1 MDFHHEL
8 KNEKLKKMV
17 EKKAQEW
24 KMTPDD
30 VIWAY
35 INRGLLDDGL
45 GEHVFEKMH
54 SEKFLKQIND
64 ALDVD

>member
-1 MDFHHEL
+1 MS
-8 KNEKLKKMV
+8 V
-17 EKKAQEW
+17 
-24 KMTPDD
+24 DD
-30 VIWAY
+30 LIWGY

-45 GEHVFEKMH
+45 GSHVFEKMH

>member
-1 MDFHHEL
+1 MDFHYNLEN
-8 KNEKLKKMV
+8 KKLKKLV
-17 EKKAQEW
+17 ERKAQELG
-24 KMTPDD
+24 KTVDD

-45 GEHVFEKMH
+45 GDHVFEKMH

>member
-1 MDFHHEL
+1 M
-8 KNEKLKKMV
+8 KLKRLV
-17 EKKAQEW
+17 EKKALELN
-24 KMTPDD
+24 MSVDD
-30 VIWAY
+30 LIWGY

-45 GEHVFEKMH
+45 GSHVFEKMH